1 MYYLLAGIATVL
13 TFCMFHTKERMLGFP
28 SAIFW
33 WLAGGWIYTLS
44 TAAWDIYFLIAF
56 SMIFIGVFAAY
67 AAFALKKKDLEE
79 PDAGE
84 DDGKFVDE
92 EGNKV
97 EPEEPEYIYESRR
110 RKKEKRE
117 NNELV
122 IRNK

>member
-13 TFCMFHTKERMLGFP
+13 TFCMFHTRERMLGFP

-44 TAAWDIYFLIAF
+44 TAAWDIHFLIAF

-84 DDGKFVDE
+84 DDGKFIDE
-92 EGNKV
+92 EPDIKI
-97 EPEEPEYIYESRR
+97 EEPDQYEYIPRR
-110 RKKEKRE
+110 ERKKEGDR
-117 NNELV
+117 
-122 IRNK
+122 

>member
-1 MYYLLAGIATVL
+1 
-13 TFCMFHTKERMLGFP
+13 MFHTRERMLGFP

-79 PDAGE
+79 PDVAE

-92 EGNKV
+92 EKGG
-97 EPEEPEYIYESRR
+97 EIEEPEYIYESH
-110 RKKEKRE
+110 RKRKENKK
-117 NNELV
+117 NNEIV